1 MKLSSSKQPKERSL
15 NAFSQRLVTALLFLI
30 PSQCRPWTMTR
41 LCHRVSKQTLEG
53 GGNVCVCTHISF
65 IHAHTAPAWCAPAWC
80 APLVCPSGVPLWC
93 APLVFRLAPA
103 LVQAAVDAH
112 AVGGARDRPRVS
124 ILQPA
129 LLVVHVREQT
139 GSLFGNCCE
148 GLVLILL
155 HCTRKFIQR
164 WQQLS
169 VWPATLDLR

>member
-1 MKLSSSKQPKERSL
+1 M
-15 NAFSQRLVTALLFLI
+15 
-30 PSQCRPWTMTR
+30 
-41 LCHRVSKQTLEG
+41 HTL
-53 GGNVCVCTHISF
+53 
-65 IHAHTAPAWCAPAWC
+65 
-80 APLVCPSGVPLWC
+80 PLRGVPLWC

-155 HCTRKFIQR
+155 HCIRKFLQR
-164 WQQLS
+164 WQQLP
-169 VWPATLDLR
+169 VWPATLDLRLIYQFAELLSPSQCRYTFVELCACGVC